1 MNMEQSEDLEKFV
14 RSTIE
19 SIKKGTPDGFVLH
32 GPVEFEVAVVK
43 SKEAKGGFKL
53 FVVDASGKYDK
64 EAVSRVKFKIDIK
77 GTIAFSM
84 G

>member
-1 MNMEQSEDLEKFV
+1 MEKSEELEKFV

-19 SIKKGTPDGFVLH
+19 SIKKGTPDGFTIR
-32 GPVEFEVAVVK
+32 GPVEFELAVVK
-43 SKEAKGGFKL
+43 IKEATGGFKL

-64 EAVSRVKFKIDIK
+64 EALSRIKFKIGIE
-77 GTIAFSM
+77 GHGVF

>member
-1 MNMEQSEDLEKFV
+1 MNVEGSEELEKFV

-19 SIKKGTPDGFVLH
+19 SIKKGTPDGFTFH
-32 GPVEFEVAVVK
+32 GPVEFEIAVVK
-43 SKEAKGGFKL
+43 IKEAKGGFKL

-64 EAVSRVKFKIDIK
+64 EAVSRIKFKIGTK
-77 GTIAFSM
+77 GAIAF